1 MVFKMIETNSWSWI
15 MSSLIIV
22 GALVAF
28 VSSAGATAVVVS
40 AYNDDDDL
48 PCKWWHSANTALEPE
63 YRHHPLHEAEGSYL
77 TAFNAAFYDWNNSD
91 TPVGFDYDTG
101 QAAHTI
107 GVENIG
113 SNGPYGRTHW
123 KCFNFGKRSYT
134 YAFINSGQVP
144 EDAEYTIKRGHAT
157 HELGHYIGLRH
168 SLHAPAIMDVR
179 MDVRD
184 DVGDIY
190 QVQLDDECG
199 VNDRHSHSS
208 YPVDCS
214 Y

>member
-1 MVFKMIETNSWSWI
+1 MIFKTGETKKGSLI
-15 MSSLIIV
+15 MSSLIMV
-22 GALVAF
+22 GALVVF
-28 VSSAGATAVVVS
+28 MSSAGGTAAVVS
-40 AYNDDDDL
+40 AYNDDDNL
-48 PCKWWHSANTALEPE
+48 PCKWWHSANTSLEPE
-63 YRHHPLHEAEGSYL
+63 YRHHPLYEPEGGYL

-91 TPVGFDYDTG
+91 TPVDFDYDTG
-101 QAAHTI
+101 QTAHTI

-113 SNGPYGRTHW
+113 SSGPYGRTNW
-123 KCFNFGKRSYT
+123 RCWNFGKRSYT

-144 EDAEYTIKRGHAT
+144 ENAAYSIKRGVAT
-157 HELGHYIGLRH
+157 HELGHYIGLSH
-168 SLHAPAIMDVR
+168 SLRAPAI

-199 VNDRHSHSS
+199 VNDRYSHSS
-208 YPVDCS
+208 YPVDCN